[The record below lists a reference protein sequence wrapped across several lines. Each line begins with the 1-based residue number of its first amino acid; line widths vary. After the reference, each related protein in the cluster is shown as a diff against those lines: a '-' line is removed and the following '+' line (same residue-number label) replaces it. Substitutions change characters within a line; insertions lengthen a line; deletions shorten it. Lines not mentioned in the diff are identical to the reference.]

1 MNPDDRISGRLKIS
15 DLRLL
20 HAVVECGGMAKAA
33 TQLHISQPAVSKAIA
48 ALEQTLGVRLLD
60 RSSRGVEATLY
71 GRALLRRGI
80 AIFDELRQV
89 VNDIKSLN
97 DPGTGEIRIGATA
110 VTVETVLPMLIRH
123 FSQQYPR
130 VVLHIDNVPRDAN
143 YTSGLRDRKY
153 DLIVAW
159 SGTLVADDLLTD
171 DLRVEPLF
179 LRDQWVIAAGSH
191 NRWARRRKID
201 LAELVDEPWIL
212 PVTNSWNYSTLV
224 EVFKSRGLSPPRA
237 SIVTSAATLRNHLIA
252 HGPYITSTL
261 NSLLWLSPDYQ
272 SLKVLPVDL
281 PLRQH
286 PLVIFALKNRT
297 LSPAAERF
305 IECARDTAKSIA
317 ISPRTRKS

>member
-1 MNPDDRISGRLKIS
+1 MNPDERISGRLKIS

-20 HAVVECGGMAKAA
+20 QAVVQFGGMAKAA
-33 TQLHISQPAVSKAIA
+33 AQLHISQPAVSKAIA
-48 ALEQTLGVRLLD
+48 ALEHTLGVRLLD
-60 RSSRGVEATLY
+60 RNSRGVETTLY

-80 AIFDELRQV
+80 AIFDELRQG

-110 VTVETVLPMLIRH
+110 ITLQTVLPMLIRH

-130 VVLHIDNVPRDAN
+130 VVLHIDNVPRDVTR
-143 YTSGLRDRKY
+143 TSGLRDRKY

-159 SGTLVADDLLTD
+159 SGTLLADAPLTD

-212 PVTNSWNYSTLV
+212 PETNSWNYSTLV
-224 EVFKSRGLSPPRA
+224 EVFKARGINPPKA
-237 SIVTSAATLRNHLIA
+237 SMVTSASTLRNYLIA

-261 NSLLWLSPDYQ
+261 NSLLWLSPNRQ

-317 ISPRTRKS
+317 IPPRTRKS